1 MYPEEN
7 GSRQMNKLVM
17 VIDDSLTVRKIVE
30 VSMRRAGIACVSYA
44 SGIDAIRGLTKQQ
57 DLVPDVVILDIGLP
71 QVDGYRV
78 ARYLK
83 MKYRYRNTAIIILSG
98 HSSALDRL
106 KGRLSGAKE
115 YLTKPFTTQE
125 MMALVHAYLQIG
137 PISA

>member
-1 MYPEEN
+1 
-7 GSRQMNKLVM
+7 MNKMVM

-30 VSMRRAGIACVSYA
+30 VSLRREGIDCVCYA
-44 SGIDAIRGLTKQQ
+44 SGVEAIRSLTKQR

-78 ARYLK
+78 ARYMK
-83 MKYRYRNTAIIILSG
+83 MKHRYRNTVIIILSG
-98 HSSALDRL
+98 HSSVLDRL

-125 MMALVHAYLQIG
+125 MLALVHAYLQNSS
-137 PISA
+137 ISA

>member
-1 MYPEEN
+1 
-7 GSRQMNKLVM
+7 MNKLVM

-30 VSMRRAGIACVSYA
+30 VSLRREGIACISYA
-44 SGIDAIRGLTKQQ
+44 SGIEAIRSLTKQQ

-78 ARYLK
+78 ARYMK
-83 MKYRYRNTAIIILSG
+83 MKHRYRNTTIIILSG
-98 HSSALDRL
+98 HSSVLDRL

-115 YLTKPFTTQE
+115 YLIKPFTTQE